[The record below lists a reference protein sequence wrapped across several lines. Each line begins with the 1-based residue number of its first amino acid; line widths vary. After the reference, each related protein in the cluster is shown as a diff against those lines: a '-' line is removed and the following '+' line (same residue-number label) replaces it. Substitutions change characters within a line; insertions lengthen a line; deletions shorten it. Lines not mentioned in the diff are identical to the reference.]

1 MGIVFLSKARMT
13 RQGVTLKDV
22 SAADFIDAY
31 AAHLKRSG
39 KVELPTWHN
48 VVKTG
53 HFKELAPYDEDWYY
67 VRAAS
72 IARKVYLRKETGVGA
87 LRKVYGGAER
97 RGVRPSHFC
106 KGSGGLIRHILQD
119 LEKQGLVSKC
129 KQGGRK
135 ITKEGQRSLD
145 SI

>member
-1 MGIVFLSKARMT
+1 MGVFLSKARMT

-22 SAADFIDAY
+22 SAADF
-31 AAHLKRSG
+31 KRSG

-72 IARKVYLRKETGVGA
+72 IARKIYLRQKTGVGA
-87 LRKVYGGAER
+87 LTKVYGGADR
-97 RGVRPSHFC
+97 RGARPSHSTTS
-106 KGSGGLIRHILQD
+106 KKIVRHICQQ
-119 LEKQGLVSKC
+119 LETMNPAILKKHPD
-129 KQGGRK
+129 GGRV
-135 ITKEGQRSLD
+135 IT
-145 SI
+145 